1 MPTQSYKN
9 AAGEKQPGVTTVIGG
24 SLGWKGPGLMRWAH
38 KQGLAGRELYAKR
51 DEAAEIGTHVHTM
64 IEEHIHAR
72 DPEASVPWDSYTDDQ
87 CAQIRRGFKSFLRW
101 YAGNNISIIATEVW
115 GVNEEWQTGF
125 CPDALGVT
133 DVSSDGDPELCLFD
147 WKTSKG
153 TFADH
158 LIQTAAYIQFV
169 QTVLREGRD
178 FSGGEILD
186 QAALDFWRHKDTAI
200 TGCHIVRFGKEHAT
214 FKHSFYDTEV
224 MATAWTA
231 FTHLRHLHA
240 VKAELEALAR

>member
-1 MPTQSYKN
+1 MPTQTYVN
-9 AAGEKQPGVTTVIGG
+9 GAGARQPGVTTVIGG

-38 KQGLAGRELYAKR
+38 AQGIAGRELYAKR

-64 IEEHIHAR
+64 IEEHIHGR
-72 DPEASVPWDSYTDDQ
+72 DPEATIPWDVYDEDQ
-87 CAQIRRGFKSFLRW
+87 CAQMRRGFKSFIRW

-115 GVNEEWQTGF
+115 GVDEAWQTGF

-133 DVSSDGDPELCLFD
+133 NVGEPELCLFD

-178 FSGGEILD
+178 FNGGEILD
-186 QAALDFWRHKDTAI
+186 QSALDNWKDPGVKI

-224 MATAWTA
+224 MDKAWGA

-240 VKAELEALAR
+240 VKKELEALAR